1 MASESSSSGLASSFT
16 DLMTSLAVIFILLLV
31 AVMQDTVVASA
42 ARKQHTEKVRG
53 DILDALLPLLNDPS
67 VKVMKDPKDKLSL
80 LIVVS
85 EERLQFEVNKDK
97 VSTIGQQFLN
107 RFIPILV
114 KVACGPEFSS
124 EIASIAVEG
133 HTDSSSLKK
142 SPVEAD
148 IDNLDLSQ
156 DRSREVEVYSLKRL
170 YDDKGGLQAYYPCF
184 LHSLTASG
192 RGSNDLIYGK
202 DSKEDFARS
211 PRVEFRIRVR
221 SFEQREM
228 QTGEAALASLQ
239 PPGSRA
245 PSGNSNGSQPSK
257 H

>member
-1 MASESSSSGLASSFT
+1 
-16 DLMTSLAVIFILLLV
+16 MTSLAVIFILLLV
-31 AVMQDTVVASA
+31 AITQKTVMASA

-107 RFIPILV
+107 RFIPILA

-170 YDDKGGLQAYYPCF
+170 YDDKSGLQAYYPCF

-192 RGSNDLIYGK
+192 RGSNDLVYVDK
-202 DSKEDFARS
+202 DHKIEDFAKSR
-211 PRVEFRIRVR
+211 RVEFRIRVR
-221 SFEQREM
+221 SFEQREREVP
-228 QTGEAALASLQ
+228 TGEAALNVLQ
-239 PPGSRA
+239 APGSHSL
-245 PSGNSNGSQPSK
+245 SGDSNGNQPSK